1 MAIVPILLPLLLD
14 MPTLKN
20 DEQNSRTDHGNSNQ
34 HVRFGNEKDVRFTHA
49 TPRMMGIVKVDE
61 LTGSWHAFGPQ
72 LLVAVDD
79 EDVDVAAARASTT
92 RLGTAIFIIA
102 SILPRVSGSAAGVRG
117 PSLTI
122 FAREKSI

>member
-1 MAIVPILLPLLLD
+1 MAIIPILLPLLLD

-20 DEQNSRTDHGNSNQ
+20 GEQNSRTDHGDSNRY
-34 HVRFGNEKDVRFTHA
+34 VRFGNEKEVRFTHT

-61 LTGSWHAFGPQ
+61 LTGSWHAFAPQ
-72 LLVAVDD
+72 LPVAVDD

-102 SILPRVSGSAAGVRG
+102 SILPRVSGSATGTRG
-117 PSLTI
+117 RSLTI
-122 FAREKSI
+122 FARRKSI